1 MTVPLNYNISQLYVM
16 LMSDRMKAEYL
27 LAFCSSFLKIDL
39 KWVKKIQKDVA

>member
-27 LAFCSSFLKIDL
+27 LAFCNSFLKIDL